1 MVFKHIFIYA
11 LIKPPPK
18 EKIPKNKEMINNIFN
33 DKCALIAVILAA
45 STSIYGIIKLKR
57 LNIKAP
63 GNILTDEQSDLLVMG
78 VFHVLIG
85 AVAICCLL

>member
-1 MVFKHIFIYA
+1 
-11 LIKPPPK
+11 
-18 EKIPKNKEMINNIFN
+18 MISNILN

-57 LNIKAP
+57 LYIKSS
-63 GNILTDEQSDLLVMG
+63 GNMLTDEQSDLLVMG

-85 AVAICCLL
+85 AVTICCLL